1 MRIMTYKDAVLE
13 VLAEE
18 MKRDPAVFVMAEDL
32 HGRGGGLGHYLG
44 LKELLG
50 GDTSHMLDTPISETA
65 IVSSAV
71 GAALA
76 GMRPVIDMRF
86 SNCLPACM
94 EELVNQAAKSRYM
107 FGGQGKVHMVVR
119 CPDGIVK
126 MQGAHHTDCLEAW
139 FAHVPGLQVVVPSC
153 PAEGRGLLR
162 TAIRNENPVMFLEHK
177 TLFKT
182 EGEVPDD
189 DGPIPFGKARIA
201 REGRDVTLVVYGVM
215 VNRALEAAKT
225 LAAEGIDAEVLDLRT
240 LSPWD
245 KETVLASVRKTGY
258 AVVAHE
264 AVRQGGFGAELSATI
279 SEEAFTDLKS
289 PVVRIGAPFVP
300 IPMSPHLEDMC
311 RTLPADIVRAARRA
325 LGRE

>member
-1 MRIMTYKDAVLE
+1 MQRKTYKEATLE
-13 VLAEE
+13 ALAEE
-18 MKRDPAVFVMAEDL
+18 IRRDPSVFVMAEDL
-32 HGRGGGLGHYLG
+32 HGRGGGLSHYLG

-50 GDTSHMLDTPISETA
+50 GDVSHMLDTPISETA

-71 GAALA
+71 GAALS

-94 EELVNQAAKSRYM
+94 DELINQAAKSRYM
-107 FGGQGKVHMVVR
+107 FGGQGKVSMVVR

-153 PAEGRGLLR
+153 PAEGKGLLK
-162 TAIRNENPVMFLEHK
+162 TAIRNDNPVIFLEHK

-182 EGEVPDD
+182 EGDVPEEDYT
-189 DGPIPFGKARIA
+189 IPFGKARVA

-215 VNRALEAAKT
+215 VNRALAAAET

-240 LSPWD
+240 LTPLD
-245 KETVLASVRKTGY
+245 KETILASVRKTGR

-264 AVRQGGFGAELSATI
+264 AVRHGGFGAELSATI
-279 SEEAFTDLKS
+279 AEEAFSALKA

-300 IPMSPHLEDMC
+300 IPVSPHLEDLC
-311 RTLPADIVRAARRA
+311 RVLPENIVQAARQVM
-325 LGRE
+325 G